1 MDPLLA
7 AAAAL
12 AGYLIG
18 SIQFARII
26 FARLRPGTEPDLIR
40 TPSFDGEVELV
51 AHHVSSTSVMIAF
64 GPRWGVLTMVLDA
77 TKAFVP
83 VLALELL
90 FPDQPYSLVCGV
102 AVLVG
107 HIWPV
112 WYRFSGGG
120 GNACIMGLL
129 LAIDPLALLVT
140 HAAGMVIGRFV
151 PLLAFMSGVMLT
163 IPWSVWRE
171 RLGSPEVLFAVAIT
185 VVYIGGEWHE
195 LLEIVRL
202 RREGHKLDIGHT
214 MRLMKGTART
224 GRTGAEVAEE
234 QRAERES

>member
-1 MDPLLA
+1 MTAWPAVA
-7 AAAAL
+7 AAVI
-12 AGYLIG
+12 GYLIG
-18 SIQFARII
+18 SVQFARLI

-83 VLALELL
+83 VLTFSLL
-90 FPDQPYSLVCGV
+90 FPDQPYALICGV
-102 AVLVG
+102 AVLIG

-112 WYRFSGGG
+112 WYGFSGGG

-129 LAIDPLALLVT
+129 LAVDPLALLVT

-151 PLLAFMSGVMLT
+151 PLLAFMSGVALT
-163 IPWSVWRE
+163 IPWFVWRE
-171 RLGSPEVLFAVAIT
+171 GLGSPEVLFAVAIT
-185 VVYIGGEWHE
+185 AVYIGGEFHE
-195 LLEIVRL
+195 LLEIRRL
-202 RREGHKLDIGHT
+202 TREGHKLDIGHT
-214 MRLMKGTART
+214 MRLMKGAART
-224 GRTGAEVAEE
+224 GRTGTEVADEE
-234 QRAERES
+234 QVERGS